1 MTGRWQFW
9 IDRGGTFTDVVGC
22 APDGRL
28 QTQKLLSENPSQYP
42 DAAVEGIRRM
52 LGLTPGESITAERVA
67 CVKMGTTVATNALL
81 ERKGERTLLA
91 ITRGFRD
98 ALRIATQARPR
109 LFDRHIVL
117 PDMLYERVIEA
128 VERVSARGE
137 VIEPLDEPALR
148 AALQRAF
155 DDGLRSCA
163 IVFLHGYRYV
173 QHELAAEAAARQ
185 IGFTQIS
192 VSHRVSPLMKL
203 VPRGDTTVVDAY
215 LSPILR
221 RYVDRV
227 GELMPGVPLFFMQSS
242 GGLAQARR
250 FQGKDAILSGPAGG
264 IVGMARTAQ
273 AAGHP
278 KVIGFDM
285 GGTSTDVSHFAGEYE
300 RAFDTEVGGVR
311 VRAPMMSIHSIAAGG
326 GSIVRFDGTRLRVG
340 PESAAASPG
349 PASYRRG
356 GPLTI
361 TDANVLLGRIQPDF
375 FPRVFGPGADESL
388 DAAVVARKFAEL
400 AKRMS
405 APAGSSFGPE
415 QAAAGALKI
424 AVGSMANAV
433 KRISVMRGYD
443 VSGYTL
449 QCFGGAGGQHA
460 CQVADALG
468 MSCVFIHPLA
478 GVLSAYGMGL
488 ADQIAMRETAVEL
501 ELDELGIEEARRCA
515 RRLQAAAA
523 AELEAQGLI
532 GIAAPGAAMRDPA
545 SLRSEVRVQVR
556 YQGTDTALGIELP
569 MQAAPIDAVAFIR
582 RHFEDAYRR
591 RFAFLMPDQSMVIES
606 VSIECIAPGATATAG
621 AATPRVALDVATP
634 GVATPV
640 PIAGYEP
647 TADATLTM
655 YCFADDEPA
664 GWRETSL
671 FRVETLRPGARIDG
685 PAILADRNATTVVEP
700 GWRASVTAGGAVELR
715 RVRPRTARFAAGT
728 RADPVM
734 LELFNNIFMNIA
746 EQMGLRLQNTAYS
759 VNIKERLDFS
769 CAVFDAEGALIA
781 NAPHMPVHLG
791 SMSESIRTVISGNPN
806 MNRGDVYAL
815 NDPYHGGTHLPD
827 VTVVTPVYLDDGDAH
842 PSFFVAS
849 RGHHADIGGTTP
861 GSMPPFS
868 TSIADEGVM
877 IDNFKLVE
885 RGTLREAAL
894 RDLLANGA
902 YPSRNPAQNLA
913 DLRAQIAANEKGALE
928 LKATV
933 AEHGRGTVIAY
944 MRHVQ
949 DNAEESVRRV
959 ITALKDGEFT
969 LPLDNGAQIR
979 VSVKVDVGRRSA
991 LIDFSGT
998 SPQLTN
1004 NFNAPRAITTA
1015 AVLYVFRTLVADEI
1029 PLNAGCLKPLKIVL
1043 PEGSMLSPEFPAAV
1057 VAGNVETSTCITNAL
1072 FGALGV
1078 MAASQCTMNNFT
1090 FGNSRHQYYET
1101 IAGGSG
1107 AGPEFAGTSVVQTTM
1122 TNSRLTD
1129 PEILEFRFPV
1139 RLESY
1144 EIRAGS
1150 GGAGRWRG
1158 GDGGIRRIRFLEA
1171 MTASILSNGRRH
1183 GAFGLGGGEAGAVGE
1198 NRVER
1203 ADGSVQRLGPLAE
1216 VQMQP
1221 GDLFVISTPGGG
1233 GFGRAT

>member
-1 MTGRWQFW
+1 MSRRWQFW

-28 QTQKLLSENPSQYP
+28 QTEKLLSENPSQYP

-52 LGLTPGESITAERVA
+52 LGLAPGESITPQCVA

-81 ERKGERTLLA
+81 ERKGERTALV

-117 PDMLYERVIEA
+117 PEMLYERVIEA
-128 VERVSARGE
+128 AERVGARGE
-137 VIEPLDEPALR
+137 IVEPLDELLLR
-148 AALQRAF
+148 QQLQRAF
-155 DDGLRSCA
+155 DEGLRSCA
-163 IVFLHGYRYV
+163 IVFLHGYAYG

-192 VSHRVSPLMKL
+192 VSHRVSPLIKL

-221 RYVDRV
+221 RYVERV
-227 GELMPGVPLFFMQSS
+227 AELMPQVPLFLMQSS
-242 GGLAQARR
+242 GGLARAHN
-250 FQGKDAILSGPAGG
+250 FHGKDAILSGPAGG
-264 IVGMARTAQ
+264 IVGMACTAR
-273 AAGHP
+273 AAGHL

-285 GGTSTDVSHFAGEYE
+285 GGTSTDVSHYAGEYE

-311 VRAPMMSIHSIAAGG
+311 IRTPMMSIHSIAAGG
-326 GSIVRFDGTRLRVG
+326 GSIIRFDGARLRVG
-340 PESAAASPG
+340 PESAGASPG
-349 PASYRRG
+349 PACYRRA

-361 TDANVLLGRIQPDF
+361 TDANVLLGRIQPEF
-375 FPRVFGPGADESL
+375 FPRVFGPEANEHL
-388 DAAVVARKFAEL
+388 DGEVVTRRFTEL
-400 AKRMS
+400 AEQMAS
-405 APAGSSFGPE
+405 ATGKPTAPE
-415 QAAAGALKI
+415 QVAAGALQI
-424 AVGSMANAV
+424 AVGNMANAV
-433 KRISVMRGYD
+433 KRISVMRGCD

-468 MSCVFIHPLA
+468 MTRVFIHPLA

-488 ADQIAMRETAVEL
+488 ADQIAMREAAIEL
-501 ELDELGIEEARRCA
+501 ELDVVGLQEARA
-515 RRLQAAAA
+515 RAVRLQIAAA
-523 AELEAQGLI
+523 AELEAQGVNAAEQG
-532 GIAAPGAAMRDPA
+532 GIAT
-545 SLRSEVRVQVR
+545 VRTESRVRVR
-556 YQGTDTALGIELP
+556 YQGTDTALDVDLP
-569 MQAAPIDAVAFIR
+569 MRGPPTEAVASIR
-582 RHFEDAYRR
+582 KDFENRYRR
-591 RFAFLMPDQSMVIES
+591 RFAFLMPNHSLMIEAVS
-606 VSIECIAPGATATAG
+606 VECIAAG
-621 AATPRVALDVATP
+621 SAAPAGMATP
-634 GVATPV
+634 GAAAPASSTSYDAAPNATV
-640 PIAGYEP
+640 S
-647 TADATLTM
+647 M
-655 YCFADDEPA
+655 YCFADDGPA
-664 GWRETSL
+664 GGRTTRL
-671 FRVETLRPGARIDG
+671 FRVDVLRAGANIDG
-685 PAILADRNATTVVEP
+685 PAILTDRNATTVVEP
-700 GWRASVTAGGAVELR
+700 GWRASVTAGACIELR
-715 RVRPRTARFAAGT
+715 RVRPRAARFAAGT
-728 RADPVM
+728 EVDPVT
-734 LELFNNIFMNIA
+734 LELFNNVFMNIA

-769 CAVFDAEGALIA
+769 CALFDAKGSLIA

-791 SMSESIRTVISGNPN
+791 SMSESIRTVIARNPR
-806 MNRGDVYAL
+806 MQSGDVYML

-849 RGHHADIGGTTP
+849 RGHHADVGGTTP

-868 TSIADEGVM
+868 TCIADEGVL
-877 IDNFKLVE
+877 IDNFKIIE
-885 RGTLREAAL
+885 QGILREEAL
-894 RDLLANGA
+894 NDLLTSGPH
-902 YPSRNPAQNLA
+902 PSRNPVQNRA

-928 LKATV
+928 LKSTV
-933 AEHGRGTVIAY
+933 AEHGRETVIAY
-944 MRHVQ
+944 MHHVQ

-969 LPLDNGAQIR
+969 LPLDNGARIR
-979 VSVKVDVGRRSA
+979 VSVRVDARQRSA
-991 LIDFSGT
+991 TIDFSGT
-998 SPQLTN
+998 SAQLTN

-1015 AVLYVFRTLVADEI
+1015 AVLYVFRTLVADDI
-1029 PLNAGCLKPLKIVL
+1029 PLNAGCLKPLRIIL
-1043 PEGSMLSPEFPAAV
+1043 PEGSMLNPRSPAAV

-1090 FGNSRHQYYET
+1090 FGDSRHQYYET

-1107 AGPEFAGTSVVQTTM
+1107 AGPEFAGTSVVQTHM

-1129 PEILEFRFPV
+1129 PEVLEFRFPV

-1144 EIRAGS
+1144 EIRMGS
-1150 GGAGRWRG
+1150 GGRGQWRG

-1183 GAFGLGGGEAGAVGE
+1183 GAFGLAGGQAGAVGE
-1198 NRVER
+1198 NRIER
-1203 ADGSVQRLGPLAE
+1203 VNGRLERLEHLAE
-1216 VQMQP
+1216 VEMKP
-1221 GDLFVISTPGGG
+1221 GDIFVISTPGGG
-1233 GFGRAT
+1233 GYGPPPAQISGTRIGE